1 MRSFL
6 FLGCHLDDIE
16 YGCGGLIAK
25 LNRLYTDQIN
35 IRCLTLSVKNQDA
48 QCKTT
53 IIRDYEETL
62 RAFKILGI
70 MDLSNIETCNI
81 PGQKFQYYT
90 QDIREILLMAREKY
104 APDYIFFPAKKDI
117 HQDHAVLAQE
127 AFRIFRNQS
136 CIGYEII
143 RSCYYLE
150 PNLFIELDERDM
162 VKKIDAVMEYKSQL
176 YQSSGYY
183 FSPDVIKANAVTNG
197 ARCGKKY
204 AEAYEIYTMQM

>member
-1 MRSFL
+1 MKFL

-25 LNRLYTDQIN
+25 LNRLYADRISIQ
-35 IRCLTLSVKNQDA
+35 CFTLSVKNQDA
-48 QCKTT
+48 QCQTT
-53 IIRDYEETL
+53 ITRDYSETL

-70 MDLSNIETCNI
+70 TNSDAIETGDI

-90 QDIREILLMAREKY
+90 QDIREILISVRQRF
-104 APDYIFFPAKKDI
+104 APDYVFFPARKDI

-136 CIGYEII
+136 CIGYEIV

-150 PNLFIELDERDM
+150 PNLFVELDESD
-162 VKKIDAVMEYKSQL
+162 VAKKIAAVMEYKSQL

-183 FSPDVIKANAVTNG
+183 FSPDVIEGIAITNG

-204 AEAYEIYTMQM
+204 AEAYEIYTMQL